1 MENTSSKDRTDS
13 HSTTSL
19 QIPSFWYTS
28 HRKTKKK
35 TEGDVTIL
43 EAGTG
48 DSPFPRSDDDD

>member
-1 MENTSSKDRTDS
+1 MENTSAKDGTDV

-19 QIPSFWYTS
+19 QIPSFWKTI

-35 TEGDVTIL
+35 VEGDVTIF

-48 DSPFPRSDDDD
+48 DSPNP